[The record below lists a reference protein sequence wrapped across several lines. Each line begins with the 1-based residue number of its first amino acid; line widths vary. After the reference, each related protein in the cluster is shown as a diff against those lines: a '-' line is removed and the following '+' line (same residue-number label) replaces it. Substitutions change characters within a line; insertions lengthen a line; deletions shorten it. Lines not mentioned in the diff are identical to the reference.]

1 MATSTLIQ
9 KLFGAD
15 EIASSDDLGQ
25 SSTAVSNRQQTETFH
40 CSEAITAGAAVAL
53 DVSQANNGLRSLVV
67 AEADATDYV
76 IVGVYTGGDNADDA
90 EADTDIEVVIRGIVE
105 EALVDGSGSAI
116 TAGDA
121 LFVGVDGKLINQ
133 EEVLRTI
140 FVHFLNTEY
149 IKLAFDSAAQFE
161 MDDFEHV
168 SGYAS
173 RSANIYTRMQIY
185 FTHLASQGLHVN
197 P

>member
-25 SSTAVSNRQQTETFH
+25 SSTQVSNRQQIEKFH

-67 AEADATDYV
+67 AEADSTDYV
-76 IVGVYTGGDNADDA
+76 IVGIYTGGEDAADA
-90 EADTDIEVVIRGIVE
+90 EADTDIDVVIRGIVE
-105 EALVDGSGSAI
+105 EALVDGSASSI

-121 LFVGVDGKLINQ
+121 LFVGANGKLVSQ
-133 EEVLRTI
+133 EVDEDGSAD
-140 FVHFLNTEY
+140 FFLKAPAAIAMEDSTADETARVY
-149 IKLAFDSAAQFE
+149 VIKNF
-161 MDDFEHV
+161 
-168 SGYAS
+168 
-173 RSANIYTRMQIY
+173 
-185 FTHLASQGLHVN
+185 
-197 P
+197 